1 MMAERIDTL
10 LAHKDVARR
19 LGAQGREFVNR
30 VYDFDAY
37 IVRMKQAFQSLMELE
52 RTGKT

>member
-1 MMAERIDTL
+1 
-10 LAHKDVARR
+10 
-19 LGAQGREFVNR
+19 

-37 IVRMKQAFQSLMELE
+37 IVRMKQAFQSLMEPG